1 MKHRESGVGRAP
13 APTRE
18 PPSAGAPRVPGGR
31 AESGLRGHSRL
42 PTPDSRIPVVVRPA
56 TLDDLDTVV
65 ALRLA
70 LLREHGTN
78 PVYRRLRPDAPDRAR
93 RLFSAQLCSPQEV
106 TFLAERGGEVVG
118 ILRCV
123 ESAGSPL
130 LYPAQ
135 YGYVSSVY
143 VVPAARRHGVLKALL
158 ADAVRWC
165 ERRGLPEM
173 RLHSTSD
180 GESANAAWSALG
192 FEVVEHLRVREI

>member
-1 MKHRESGVGRAP
+1 VKRTSGERRGASGETAVHSPP
-13 APTRE
+13 AARRS
-18 PPSAGAPRVPGGR
+18 PPA
-31 AESGLRGHSRL
+31 
-42 PTPDSRIPVVVRPA
+42 IRPA
-56 TLDDLDTVV
+56 SLVDLDAVV

-78 PVYRRLRPDAPDRAR
+78 PVYRRLRPDAPQRAR
-93 RLFSAQLCSPQEV
+93 KLFAAQLCSPQEV
-106 TFLAERGGEVVG
+106 TYLAERDGEAIG

-143 VVPAARRHGVLKALL
+143 VLPAARRHGVLKALL
-158 ADAVRWC
+158 AEAVRWC
-165 ERRGLPEM
+165 EQRALPEI

-192 FEVVEHLRVREI
+192 FEIVEHLRVRSL